1 LIRNVVVGGV
11 VGGLIGLLLGVL
23 LFTSERVQNPFR
35 LVGIG
40 IILGAAAV
48 SGLDGWRR
56 RRRR

>member
-1 LIRNVVVGGV
+1 V